1 MVPSLLLHLLYF
13 RNVSDNS
20 QSGICL
26 LVLPNE
32 DSQCAFDG
40 KIILIGC
47 AGGLVTGL
55 VLGFNFSTVIVG
67 WFLDKLGMQQMAT
80 RKKGIHRN

>member
-1 MVPSLLLHLLYF
+1 
-13 RNVSDNS
+13 
-20 QSGICL
+20 
-26 LVLPNE
+26 
-32 DSQCAFDG
+32 
-40 KIILIGC
+40 
-47 AGGLVTGL
+47 GLVTGL